1 MNLKNRHWGRIALIV
16 VGILVAG
23 LVLAFFLRVMLWE
36 KDYYEQKK
44 GSERAQPEHVEI
56 EGVVDETPITEEQ
69 IVEYTVA
76 PGNPRYLTIGGLGV
90 SQARIIQVGTLK
102 NGEMGTPNSIFD
114 AGWYNQTARPGD
126 GGKILID
133 GHNGGPTR
141 DGIFKHLPE
150 LELGNI
156 VSIERGDGMKFDYRV
171 TESLSREVANG
182 EASAEMLRA
191 FQKPKVETV
200 VMITCAGDWLADEGT
215 YSHRQF
221 VYAELVT
228 E

>member
-1 MNLKNRHWGRIALIV
+1 MNLKTRHWGRIALIV
-16 VGILVAG
+16 AGVLVAG
-23 LVLAFFLRVMLWE
+23 LILTFFLRVMLWE

-44 GSERAQPEHVEI
+44 GSERALPEHVEI

-76 PGNPRYLTIGGLGV
+76 PGSPRYLTIGKIDV

-102 NGEMGTPNSIFD
+102 NGEMGTPNNIFD
-114 AGWYNQTARPGD
+114 AGWYNQTNRPGE
-126 GGKILID
+126 GGKIIID
-133 GHNGGPTR
+133 GHNGGPTKS
-141 DGIFKHLPE
+141 GIFKRLPE
-150 LELGNI
+150 LENGDI

-171 TESLSREVANG
+171 VESVSREVKTGA
-182 EASAEMLRA
+182 ASTEMLKA
-191 FQKPKVETV
+191 FQTPNVETV
-200 VMITCAGDWLADEGT
+200 VLITCTGEWFENEST
-215 YSHRQF
+215 YSQRQF

>member
-1 MNLKNRHWGRIALIV
+1 MNLKTRHWGRIALIV
-16 VGILVAG
+16 TGILVAG
-23 LVLAFFLRVMLWE
+23 LLLTFFLRVMLWE

-44 GSERAQPEHVEI
+44 GSERALPEHAEI

-76 PGNPRYLTIGGLGV
+76 PENPRYLTIGRLGV

-102 NGEMGTPNSIFD
+102 NGEMGTPNNIFD
-114 AGWYNQTARPGD
+114 AGWYNQTKRPGQ
-126 GGKILID
+126 GGKIIID
-133 GHNGGPTR
+133 GHNGGPTKA
-141 DGIFKHLPE
+141 GIFKRLPE
-150 LELGNI
+150 LENGDI

-171 TESLSREVANG
+171 VESVSREVKNG
-182 EASAEMLRA
+182 EASTEMLKA
-191 FQKPKVETV
+191 FKTTSVETV
-200 VMITCAGDWLADEGT
+200 VLITCTGEWLEDEGT
-215 YSHRQF
+215 YGSRQF